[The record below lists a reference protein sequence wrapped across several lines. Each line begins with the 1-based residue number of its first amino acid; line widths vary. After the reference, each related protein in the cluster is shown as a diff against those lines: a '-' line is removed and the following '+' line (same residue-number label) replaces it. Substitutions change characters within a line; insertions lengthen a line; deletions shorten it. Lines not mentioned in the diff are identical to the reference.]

1 VSRFTFEGIATIRCH
16 RAGREISDDIS
27 ESDTADGSEPASQSA
42 AGHRNARL
50 GGHRAARRRAG
61 RRVGRRASS
70 MTQMEVVS
78 RETPTRPPT
87 GSQQTPRWRK
97 PDSNLRYRGRCRRSG
112 RSPCLDRADSGR
124 SRLRNRTAGVDPF
137 EPFLAS
143 EHRAKTAIRR
153 RLAHIAPSSLCGR
166 LAGRCPAEMRG
177 EKGARLPSASL
188 AAGSLYSSQLPR

>member
-1 VSRFTFEGIATIRCH
+1 MH
-16 RAGREISDDIS
+16 
-27 ESDTADGSEPASQSA
+27 
-42 AGHRNARL
+42 
-50 GGHRAARRRAG
+50 
-61 RRVGRRASS
+61 
-70 MTQMEVVS
+70 
-78 RETPTRPPT
+78 ETH
-87 GSQQTPRWRK
+87 RWRK

-143 EHRAKTAIRR
+143 KHPAKTAIRR

-177 EKGARLPSASL
+177 EKGAHLRLRVLGSRLVVFEPVAEIADACVEQVAGLLVGQQRASSCRG
-188 AAGSLYSSQLPR
+188 AGKWKRPRISGAFRRSDGYVRRAD